1 MKKIIL
7 AAAMLLTAL
16 PSWAGSPD
24 IYEKTI
30 PGDLEATYN
39 SIHNNLENNGFY
51 VIFEPDIGKNLDG
64 MATKF
69 GKDYNLN
76 KLEAIRSMVFCNAGF
91 ANRLSN
97 LDPAALA
104 LCPLHITLIQKA
116 GQTTVLFVK
125 PSMVAQGSPAQA
137 IASEIETEVIK
148 SIEAA
153 SK

>member
-16 PSWAGSPD
+16 PGWAGSPD

-30 PGDLEATYN
+30 PGDLETTYN

-125 PSMVAQGSPAQA
+125 PSMVTQGSPAQA
-137 IASEIETEVIK
+137 VASEIETEVVK

>member
-7 AAAMLLTAL
+7 ATTLLLTTL
-16 PSWAGSPD
+16 PVWAGSPG

-30 PGDLEATYN
+30 PGELETTYN

-51 VIFEPDIGKNLDG
+51 VIFDPDIGKNLDG

-69 GKDYNLN
+69 GKEYNLN
-76 KLEAIRSMVFCNAGF
+76 KLEAIRSMVFCNAAF

-97 LDPAALA
+97 VDPAALA

-125 PSMVAQGSPAQA
+125 PSMVVQGSPAQA
-137 IASEIETEVIK
+137 VAREIETEVVK
-148 SIEAA
+148 SIEAV